1 MGLGKSLIRYSSIRV
16 PGYRNSLL
24 FIMLT
29 ESRLI
34 SVSLLSIVDDII
46 FTLKSKCTK
55 QTQSCT
61 DVIFKVKR

>member
-1 MGLGKSLIRYSSIRV
+1 MGLEKSLIRYSSICV

-34 SVSLLSIVDDII
+34 SVSLLSIIDDII
-46 FTLKSKCTK
+46 FTLKSKCLLDKT
-55 QTQSCT
+55 
-61 DVIFKVKR
+61 